1 MEKVNFYEVIDSIIK
16 GSSDE
21 QLINKLEIIKGK
33 FERLENRER
42 FLCALEAAGVDNWDG
57 YEEAMRIAEEWNNEY
72 YTVENK

>member
-57 YEEAMRIAEEWNNEY
+57 YEFAYEILNEWDSKDN
-72 YTVENK
+72 VEN

>member
-1 MEKVNFYEVIDSIIK
+1 MEKINFYEVIDSIIK

-42 FLCALEAAGVDNWDG
+42 FLCALEAAGVDNWNG
-57 YEEAMRIAEEWNNEY
+57 YGLAYEILDEWDSEDN
-72 YTVENK
+72 VEN